1 MYKFIG
7 LCLLMIGMSTTAYTQ
22 QKQDMNSL
30 SSNHK
35 ILVAYFSATGTT
47 ARVAERLAKAANAEL
62 YAITPSEPY
71 TNADLDWHDRQS
83 RSSVEMNDPNS
94 RPAIKNAKDN
104 IADYDVIFL
113 GYPIWWD
120 LAPRVVNTFL
130 ESIDM
135 KGQTVIPFATSGGS
149 SITNSVATLKRTYP
163 ELNWKEGRL
172 LNSVNDSALKEWINK
187 LGILQ

>member
-7 LCLLMIGMSTTAYTQ
+7 LCLLAIGMSTTAYTQ

-47 ARVAERLAKAANAEL
+47 ARVAERLAKDANADL

-83 RSSVEMNDPNS
+83 RSSVEMNDPKS
-94 RPAIKNAKDN
+94 RPAIKNVKEN

-130 ESIDM
+130 ESLDM

-172 LNSVNDSALKEWINK
+172 FNSVNDSALKEWINK

>member
-7 LCLLMIGMSTTAYTQ
+7 LCLLAIGMSTTAYTQ

-47 ARVAERLAKAANAEL
+47 ARVAERLAKATNAEL

-83 RSSVEMNDPNS
+83 RSSVEMNDPKS
-94 RPAIKNAKDN
+94 RPAIKNVKEN

-130 ESIDM
+130 ESLDM
-135 KGQTVIPFATSGGS
+135 KGQTIIPFATSGGS

>member
-7 LCLLMIGMSTTAYTQ
+7 LCLLAIGMSTTAYTQ

-47 ARVAERLAKAANAEL
+47 ARVAERLAKDANADL

-83 RSSVEMNDPNS
+83 RSSVEMNDPKS
-94 RPAIKNAKDN
+94 RPAIKNVKEN

-130 ESIDM
+130 ESLDM